1 MKIYQF
7 TYTDGFG
14 NDSDV
19 SLMLKSIDSVSD
31 LRIPFTRLCFI
42 KSTDTANAISKKII
56 QLKPQLRFFISE
68 VTENRQGWLP
78 KDIWE
83 FIREED

>member
-42 KSTDTANAISKKII
+42 KSTDTATSLSKKII
-56 QLKPQLRFFISE
+56 QLKPNNRFFISE
-68 VTENRQGWLP
+68 ISENRQGWLP
-78 KDIWE
+78 KSVWDFLKE
-83 FIREED
+83 F